1 MKSFRKTCKAFS
13 FWSLLCE
20 STFSTLSYFTPE
32 KTALLKSSWL
42 RFRIVWLDTNYTK
55 MYTRLLNVLISVV
68 RKRFSFP
75 QTFNHQ
81 DAALQYQPNSGVARI
96 AIIFFVTKDTSSCS
110 ATRCHRI
117 ETLLVTICLQRCLLT
132 NQLFPLVTTQWRRA
146 VYSVSNQGVWRSNTL
161 RDRSSW
167 RGRSW
172 RMVSSSRKA
181 ILKMVKQGLSCLK
194 IEVIFVG
201 LQPRIVVKSSLNI
214 EKKWI
219 YDKTS
224 ESIVNLPWKFLS
236 GLFPKR
242 SSRKVSL

>member
-1 MKSFRKTCKAFS
+1 MCLSPLSGRDFPFHRPLIIRMQPCSTNPILES
-13 FWSLLCE
+13 HELQSYSLL
-20 STFSTLSYFTPE
+20 LRIPVL
-32 KTALLKSSWL
+32 ALL
-42 RFRIVWLDTNYTK
+42 LDITELK
-55 MYTRLLNVLISVV
+55 PS
-68 RKRFSFP
+68 
-75 QTFNHQ
+75 
-81 DAALQYQPNSGVARI
+81 
-96 AIIFFVTKDTSSCS
+96 
-110 ATRCHRI
+110 
-117 ETLLVTICLQRCLLT
+117 VTICLQRCLLT
-132 NQLFPLVTTQWRRA
+132 NQLFPLVTTHWRRA

-242 SSRKVSL
+242 SSWKVSL